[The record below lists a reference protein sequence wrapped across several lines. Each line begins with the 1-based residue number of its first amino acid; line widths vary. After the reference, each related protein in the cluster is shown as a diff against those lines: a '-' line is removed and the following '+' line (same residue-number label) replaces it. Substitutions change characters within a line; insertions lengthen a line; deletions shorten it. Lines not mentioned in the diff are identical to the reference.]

1 MVLWLTL
8 RPHQHHGNLCRVPV
22 AGKTQEVV
30 INCLEADLILQAE
43 DEHHRVHPGSKL
55 KYVNKTF
62 SIQPSLNNIF
72 WFSHQI

>member
-55 KYVNKTF
+55 KHDNKTV
-62 SIQPSLNNIF
+62 SISASFDLAIRF
-72 WFSHQI
+72 CFF

>member
-55 KYVNKTF
+55 KHDNKTV
-62 SIQPSLNNIF
+62 SISTSSNNTF
-72 WFSHQI
+72 WFSYQI

>member
-30 INCLEADLILQAE
+30 INGLEADLILQAE
-43 DEHHRVHPGSKL
+43 DEHHCVHPGSKL
-55 KYVNKTF
+55 KQANKNK
-62 SIQPSLNNIF
+62 INPSNF
-72 WFSHQI
+72 E